1 MNSSSDRT
9 CVRLSPEELM
19 KRNMPAPIQEETVPG
34 NEQIDSLRET
44 VLQMQATA
52 SALARQTAQMQET
65 LKEMEARHRKDWQTI
80 ESLQKEMKT
89 LLRDKE
95 QQVGNL
101 LDRTSLQIE
110 KFNRRDLITRWML
123 NILFAL
129 PSLLILVLVILQGLL
144 PLFQF

>member
-9 CVRLSPEELM
+9 CARLSPEELM
-19 KRNMPAPIQEETVPG
+19 KRNMPVPLPEETVPE

-44 VLQMQATA
+44 ILQMQATA
-52 SALARQTAQMQET
+52 SAVARQTVQMQET
-65 LKEMEARHRKDWQTI
+65 LKEMEVRHRKDWQTI
-80 ESLQKEMKT
+80 ENLQKEMKT

-110 KFNRRDLITRWML
+110 KFNRRDLITRWAL

>member
-9 CVRLSPEELM
+9 CARLSPEELM
-19 KRNMPAPIQEETVPG
+19 KRNMPVPLPEETVPG
-34 NEQIDSLRET
+34 NEQIDRLRET
-44 VLQMQATA
+44 ILQMQAMA
-52 SALARQTAQMQET
+52 SALARQTAQIQET
-65 LKEMEARHRKDWQTI
+65 LKEMETRHRKDWQTI

-101 LDRTSLQIE
+101 IDRTSLQIE
-110 KFNRRDLITRWML
+110 KFNRRDLITRWAL

-144 PLFQF
+144 PLFRF

>member
-9 CVRLSPEELM
+9 CARLSPEELM
-19 KRNMPAPIQEETVPG
+19 KRNMPVPLPEETVPG

-44 VLQMQATA
+44 ILQMQAMA
-52 SALARQTAQMQET
+52 LALARQTAQMQET
-65 LKEMEARHRKDWQTI
+65 LKEMEVRHRKNWQTI

-101 LDRTSLQIE
+101 IDRTSLQIE
-110 KFNRRDLITRWML
+110 KFNRRDLITRWAL

-144 PLFQF
+144 PLFRF

>member
-9 CVRLSPEELM
+9 CARLSPEELM
-19 KRNMPAPIQEETVPG
+19 KRNMPVPLPEETVPG

-65 LKEMEARHRKDWQTI
+65 LKEMEVRHRKDWQTI

-110 KFNRRDLITRWML
+110 KFNRRDLITRWVL

-144 PLFQF
+144 PLFRF

>member
-9 CVRLSPEELM
+9 CARLSPEELM
-19 KRNMPAPIQEETVPG
+19 KRNMPVPLPEETVPG

-52 SALARQTAQMQET
+52 SALARRAAQIQET
-65 LKEMEARHRKDWQTI
+65 LKEMETRHRKDWQTI

-101 LDRTSLQIE
+101 LERTSLQIE
-110 KFNRRDLITRWML
+110 KFNRRDLITRWVL

>member
-9 CVRLSPEELM
+9 CARLSPEELM
-19 KRNMPAPIQEETVPG
+19 KRNMPVPLPEETVPG
-34 NEQIDSLRET
+34 KEQIDSLRET

-52 SALARQTAQMQET
+52 SALARRAAQIQET
-65 LKEMEARHRKDWQTI
+65 LKEMKVRHRKDWQTI
-80 ESLQKEMKT
+80 ENLQKEMKT

-110 KFNRRDLITRWML
+110 KFNRRDLITRWVL

>member
-9 CVRLSPEELM
+9 CARLSPEELM
-19 KRNMPAPIQEETVPG
+19 KRNMPVPLLEETVPR
-34 NEQIDSLRET
+34 NEQIDSLRES

-52 SALARQTAQMQET
+52 SALARQVAQMQET
-65 LKEMEARHRKDWQTI
+65 LKEMETRHRKDWQTT
-80 ESLQKEMKT
+80 ENLQKEMKT

-110 KFNRRDLITRWML
+110 KFNRRDLITRWVL

-144 PLFQF
+144 PLFRF

>member
-9 CVRLSPEELM
+9 CARLSPEELM
-19 KRNMPAPIQEETVPG
+19 KRNMPVPLPEETVPG
-34 NEQIDSLRET
+34 SEQIDSLRET
-44 VLQMQATA
+44 ILQMQAMA

-65 LKEMEARHRKDWQTI
+65 LKEMETRHRKDWQTI

-110 KFNRRDLITRWML
+110 KFNRRDLITRWVL
-123 NILFAL
+123 NILFAM

>member
-9 CVRLSPEELM
+9 CARLSPEELM
-19 KRNMPAPIQEETVPG
+19 KRNMPVPLPEETVPG

-44 VLQMQATA
+44 IL
-52 SALARQTAQMQET
+52 QMQET
-65 LKEMEARHRKDWQTI
+65 LKEMEVRHRKNWQTI

-110 KFNRRDLITRWML
+110 KINRRDLITRWAL

>member
-9 CVRLSPEELM
+9 CARLSPEELM
-19 KRNMPAPIQEETVPG
+19 KRNMPVPLPEETVPG

-52 SALARQTAQMQET
+52 SALARQAAQIQET
-65 LKEMEARHRKDWQTI
+65 LKEMEVRHRKDWQTI
-80 ESLQKEMKT
+80 ENLQKEMKT

-110 KFNRRDLITRWML
+110 KFNRRDLITRWVL

>member
-9 CVRLSPEELM
+9 CARLSPEELM
-19 KRNMPAPIQEETVPG
+19 KRNMPVPLPEETVPG

-52 SALARQTAQMQET
+52 SALARRAAQIQET
-65 LKEMEARHRKDWQTI
+65 LKEMETRHRKDWQTI
-80 ESLQKEMKT
+80 ENLQKEMKT

-110 KFNRRDLITRWML
+110 KFNRRDLITRWVL

>member
-9 CVRLSPEELM
+9 CARLSPEELM
-19 KRNMPAPIQEETVPG
+19 KRNMPVPLPEETVPG

-52 SALARQTAQMQET
+52 SALARRAAQIQET
-65 LKEMEARHRKDWQTI
+65 LKEMEVRHRKDWQTI
-80 ESLQKEMKT
+80 ENLQKEMKT

-110 KFNRRDLITRWML
+110 KCNRRDLITRWML

-144 PLFQF
+144 PLFRF

>member
-9 CVRLSPEELM
+9 CARLSPEELM
-19 KRNMPAPIQEETVPG
+19 KRNMPVPLPEETVPG

-44 VLQMQATA
+44 ILQMQAMA

-65 LKEMEARHRKDWQTI
+65 LKEMETRHRKDWQTI

-95 QQVGNL
+95 QQAGNL

-144 PLFQF
+144 PLFRF

>member
-9 CVRLSPEELM
+9 CARLSPEELM
-19 KRNMPAPIQEETVPG
+19 KRNMPVPLPEETVPG

-52 SALARQTAQMQET
+52 SALARRAAQIQET
-65 LKEMEARHRKDWQTI
+65 LKEMEVRHRKDWQTI
-80 ESLQKEMKT
+80 ENLQKEMKT

-110 KFNRRDLITRWML
+110 KFNRRDLITRWVL

>member
-9 CVRLSPEELM
+9 CARLSPEELM
-19 KRNMPAPIQEETVPG
+19 KRNMPVPLPEETVPG

-44 VLQMQATA
+44 ILQMQAMA
-52 SALARQTAQMQET
+52 SALARQTAQIQET
-65 LKEMEARHRKDWQTI
+65 LKEMEVRHRKDWQTI
-80 ESLQKEMKT
+80 ESLQKEMKS
-89 LLRDKE
+89 LLRDKG

-110 KFNRRDLITRWML
+110 KFNRRDLITRWVL

>member
-9 CVRLSPEELM
+9 CARLSPEELM
-19 KRNMPAPIQEETVPG
+19 KRNMPVPLPEETVPG

-52 SALARQTAQMQET
+52 SALARRAAQIQET
-65 LKEMEARHRKDWQTI
+65 LKEMEVRHRKDWQTI
-80 ESLQKEMKT
+80 ENLQKEMKT

-110 KFNRRDLITRWML
+110 KFNRRDLITRWVL

-129 PSLLILVLVILQGLL
+129 PSLLILILVILQGLL

>member
-9 CVRLSPEELM
+9 CARLSPEELM

-34 NEQIDSLRET
+34 NDQIDSLRET

-52 SALARQTAQMQET
+52 SALARQTIQMQET
-65 LKEMEARHRKDWQTI
+65 LKEMETRHRKDWQTI
-80 ESLQKEMKT
+80 ENLQKEMKT

-101 LDRTSLQIE
+101 IDRTSLQIE
-110 KFNRRDLITRWML
+110 KCNRRDLITRWML

-144 PLFQF
+144 PLFRF

>member
-9 CVRLSPEELM
+9 CARLSPEELM
-19 KRNMPAPIQEETVPG
+19 KRNMPVPLPEETVPG

-52 SALARQTAQMQET
+52 SALARRAAQIQET
-65 LKEMEARHRKDWQTI
+65 LKEMEVRHRKDWQTI

-89 LLRDKE
+89 LLRNKE

-144 PLFQF
+144 PLFRF

>member
-52 SALARQTAQMQET
+52 SALARRAAQIQET
-65 LKEMEARHRKDWQTI
+65 LKEMEVRHRKDWQTI
-80 ESLQKEMKT
+80 ENLQKEMKT

-110 KFNRRDLITRWML
+110 KFNRRDLITRWAL

-129 PSLLILVLVILQGLL
+129 PSLLILILVILQGLL

>member
-9 CVRLSPEELM
+9 CARLSPEELM
-19 KRNMPAPIQEETVPG
+19 KRNMPVPLPEETVPG

-52 SALARQTAQMQET
+52 SALARRAAQVQET
-65 LKEMEARHRKDWQTI
+65 LKEMEVRHRKDWQTI
-80 ESLQKEMKT
+80 ENLQKEMKT

-110 KFNRRDLITRWML
+110 KFNRRDLITRWVL

>member
-9 CVRLSPEELM
+9 CARLSPEELM
-19 KRNMPAPIQEETVPG
+19 KRNMPVQLPEETVPG

-52 SALARQTAQMQET
+52 SALARRAAQIQET
-65 LKEMEARHRKDWQTI
+65 LKEMEVRHRKDWQTI
-80 ESLQKEMKT
+80 ENLQKEMKT

-110 KFNRRDLITRWML
+110 KFNRRDLITRWAL

>member
-9 CVRLSPEELM
+9 CTRLSPEELM
-19 KRNMPAPIQEETVPG
+19 KRNMPVPLPEETVPG
-34 NEQIDSLRET
+34 NEQIDSLREM

-52 SALARQTAQMQET
+52 SALARRAAQIQET
-65 LKEMEARHRKDWQTI
+65 LKEMEVRHRKDWQTI
-80 ESLQKEMKT
+80 ENLQKEMKT

-110 KFNRRDLITRWML
+110 KFNRRDLITRWVL

>member
-9 CVRLSPEELM
+9 CARLSPEELM
-19 KRNMPAPIQEETVPG
+19 KRNMPVPLPEETVPG

-65 LKEMEARHRKDWQTI
+65 LKEMEVRHRKDWQTI
-80 ESLQKEMKT
+80 ENLQKEMKT

-110 KFNRRDLITRWML
+110 KFNRRDLITRWVL

>member
-9 CVRLSPEELM
+9 CARLSPEELM
-19 KRNMPAPIQEETVPG
+19 KRNMPAPLPEETVPR
-34 NEQIDSLRET
+34 NDQIDSLRET

-52 SALARQTAQMQET
+52 SALARRAAQIQET
-65 LKEMEARHRKDWQTI
+65 LKEMEVRHRKDWQTI
-80 ESLQKEMKT
+80 ENLQKEMKT

-110 KFNRRDLITRWML
+110 KFNRRDLITRWAL

>member
-9 CVRLSPEELM
+9 CARLSPEELM
-19 KRNMPAPIQEETVPG
+19 KRNMPVPLPEETVPG

-52 SALARQTAQMQET
+52 SALARRAAQIQET
-65 LKEMEARHRKDWQTI
+65 LKEMEVRHRKDWQTI
-80 ESLQKEMKT
+80 ENLQKEMKT

-110 KFNRRDLITRWML
+110 KFNRRDLITRWVL

-144 PLFQF
+144 PLFRC

>member
-19 KRNMPAPIQEETVPG
+19 KRNMPASIPEATVPG
-34 NEQIDSLRET
+34 NEQIDSLRKS
-44 VLQMQATA
+44 VLQMQAMA
-52 SALARQTAQMQET
+52 SALARQVAQMQET
-65 LKEMEARHRKDWQTI
+65 LKEMESRHRKDWQTI

-89 LLRDKE
+89 LFRDKE

-101 LDRTSLQIE
+101 LDQTSLQME

-144 PLFQF
+144 PLFRF

>member
-9 CVRLSPEELM
+9 CARLSPEELM
-19 KRNMPAPIQEETVPG
+19 KRNMPVQLPEETVPG

-52 SALARQTAQMQET
+52 SALARRAAQIQET
-65 LKEMEARHRKDWQTI
+65 LKEMEVRHRKDWQTI
-80 ESLQKEMKT
+80 ENLQKEMKT

-110 KFNRRDLITRWML
+110 KCNRRDLITRWML

-144 PLFQF
+144 PLFRF

>member
-9 CVRLSPEELM
+9 CARLSPEELM
-19 KRNMPAPIQEETVPG
+19 KRNMPVPLPEETVPG

-44 VLQMQATA
+44 ILQMQAMA
-52 SALARQTAQMQET
+52 LALARRTAQMQET
-65 LKEMEARHRKDWQTI
+65 LKEMETRHRKDWQTI

-101 LDRTSLQIE
+101 IDRTSLQIE
-110 KFNRRDLITRWML
+110 KFNRRDLITRWAL

-144 PLFQF
+144 PLFRF

>member
-9 CVRLSPEELM
+9 CARLSPEELM
-19 KRNMPAPIQEETVPG
+19 KRNMPVPLPEETVPG

-44 VLQMQATA
+44 ILQTQAMA
-52 SALARQTAQMQET
+52 SALARRAAQIQET
-65 LKEMEARHRKDWQTI
+65 LKEMEVRHRKDWQTI
-80 ESLQKEMKT
+80 ENLQKEMKT

-110 KFNRRDLITRWML
+110 KFNRRDLITRWVL

>member
-9 CVRLSPEELM
+9 CARLSPEELM
-19 KRNMPAPIQEETVPG
+19 KRNMPVPLPEETVPG

-44 VLQMQATA
+44 VLQMQAMA

-65 LKEMEARHRKDWQTI
+65 LKEMETRHRKDWQTI

-110 KFNRRDLITRWML
+110 KFNRRDLITRWAL

-144 PLFQF
+144 PLFRF

>member
-9 CVRLSPEELM
+9 CARLSPEELM
-19 KRNMPAPIQEETVPG
+19 KRNLPVPLPEETVPG

-52 SALARQTAQMQET
+52 SALARRAAQIQET
-65 LKEMEARHRKDWQTI
+65 LKEMEVRHRKDWQTI
-80 ESLQKEMKT
+80 ENLQKEMKT

-110 KFNRRDLITRWML
+110 KFNRRDLITRWVL

>member
-9 CVRLSPEELM
+9 CARLSPEELM
-19 KRNMPAPIQEETVPG
+19 KRNMPVPLPEETVPG
-34 NEQIDSLRET
+34 NEQINSLRET

-52 SALARQTAQMQET
+52 SALARRAAQIQET
-65 LKEMEARHRKDWQTI
+65 LKEMEVRHRKDWQTI
-80 ESLQKEMKT
+80 ENLQKEMKT

-110 KFNRRDLITRWML
+110 KFNRRDLITRWVL

>member
-9 CVRLSPEELM
+9 CARLSPEELM
-19 KRNMPAPIQEETVPG
+19 KRNMPVPLPEETVPG

-65 LKEMEARHRKDWQTI
+65 LKEMEVRHRKDWQTI
-80 ESLQKEMKT
+80 ENLQKDMKT

-110 KFNRRDLITRWML
+110 KFNRRDLITRWAL

-144 PLFQF
+144 PLFRF

>member
-9 CVRLSPEELM
+9 CARLSPEELM
-19 KRNMPAPIQEETVPG
+19 KRNMPVPLPEETVPG

-44 VLQMQATA
+44 ILQMQAMA
-52 SALARQTAQMQET
+52 LALARQTAQMQET
-65 LKEMEARHRKDWQTI
+65 LKEMETRHRKDWQTI

-110 KFNRRDLITRWML
+110 KFNRRDLITRWVL

>member
-9 CVRLSPEELM
+9 CARLSPEELM
-19 KRNMPAPIQEETVPG
+19 KRNMPVPLPEETVPG
-34 NEQIDSLRET
+34 NEQIYSLRET
-44 VLQMQATA
+44 ILQMQATA
-52 SALARQTAQMQET
+52 SAVARQTVQMQET
-65 LKEMEARHRKDWQTI
+65 LKEMEVRHRKDWQTI
-80 ESLQKEMKT
+80 ENLQKEMKT
-89 LLRDKE
+89 LLRNKE

-110 KFNRRDLITRWML
+110 KFNRRDLITRWAL

-144 PLFQF
+144 PLFRF

>member
-9 CVRLSPEELM
+9 CARLSPEELM
-19 KRNMPAPIQEETVPG
+19 KRNMPVPLPEETVPE

-44 VLQMQATA
+44 ILQMQAMA
-52 SALARQTAQMQET
+52 SALARQTAQIQET
-65 LKEMEARHRKDWQTI
+65 LKEMEVRHRKDWQTI

-110 KFNRRDLITRWML
+110 KCNRRDLITRWVL

>member
-9 CVRLSPEELM
+9 CARLSPEELM
-19 KRNMPAPIQEETVPG
+19 KRNMPMPIPEETVPG

-52 SALARQTAQMQET
+52 SAVARQTVQMQET

-101 LDRTSLQIE
+101 IDRTSLQIE
-110 KFNRRDLITRWML
+110 KFNRRDLITRWVL

-144 PLFQF
+144 PLFRF

>member
-9 CVRLSPEELM
+9 CARLSPEELM
-19 KRNMPAPIQEETVPG
+19 KRNMPVPLPEETVPG

-44 VLQMQATA
+44 ILQMQAMA
-52 SALARQTAQMQET
+52 SALARQTAQIQET
-65 LKEMEARHRKDWQTI
+65 LKEMEVRHRKDWQTI
-80 ESLQKEMKT
+80 ENLQKEMKT

-110 KFNRRDLITRWML
+110 KFNRRDLITRWAL

>member
-9 CVRLSPEELM
+9 CARLSPEELM
-19 KRNMPAPIQEETVPG
+19 KRNMPVPLPEETVPG

-65 LKEMEARHRKDWQTI
+65 LKEMETRHRKDWQTI

-110 KFNRRDLITRWML
+110 KCNRRDLITRWML

-144 PLFQF
+144 PLFRF

>member
-9 CVRLSPEELM
+9 CARLSPEELM
-19 KRNMPAPIQEETVPG
+19 KRNMPMPIPEETVPG

-52 SALARQTAQMQET
+52 SAVARQTVQMQET

-101 LDRTSLQIE
+101 IDRTSLQIE
-110 KFNRRDLITRWML
+110 KFNRRDLITRWVL

-129 PSLLILVLVILQGLL
+129 PSLLILILVILQGLL